1 MKLRHVNLHS
11 LKMITSD
18 FIYLQWLFNNGES
31 KAIHLVNS
39 FTVTKL
45 AETGSL
51 EMLNSEYCIADGKYL
66 SYFFKLK
73 RMSVL
78 YMRGNELFKETLRQY
93 PNSTHVILGSP
104 KLGLTKFE
112 NILSSDYPNHKFLT
126 VHEPPFTNRI
136 QSHIDFASTII
147 KEFSPDFIWIA
158 IGTPKQDVL
167 ASELSKSYSGNF
179 IAIGAAINFL
189 NQKESP
195 IMLQTLGLEWLYRLL
210 KEPRRLWRRYL
221 VDGPK
226 FIYVFVFN
234 LFKQRN

>member
-1 MKLRHVNLHS
+1 MKLRQVNLYS
-11 LKMITSD
+11 LKMIAPNLK
-18 FIYLQWLFNNGES
+18 YLQWLFNNGEP

-45 AETGSL
+45 AETSHL

-66 SYFFKLK
+66 SYFFKFK
-73 RMSVL
+73 RVPVL

-93 PNSTHVILGSP
+93 PNSIQVILGSP
-104 KLGLTKFE
+104 KLGLAKFE
-112 NILSSDYPNHKFLT
+112 NILCSDYPNHNYLT
-126 VHEPPFTNRI
+126 VHEPPHTNEI

-147 KEFSPDFIWIA
+147 REFSPDFVWIG
-158 IGTPKQDVL
+158 IGTPKQDIL
-167 ASELSKSYSGNF
+167 ASELSKLHSGNF

-195 IMLQTLGLEWLYRLL
+195 IILQTLGLEWLYRLL

-234 LFKQRN
+234 LFKEQN